1 MRRLF
6 SRIVRPEAVMRQTQA
21 GTRRRSTRVMWSWCS
36 TGDALDAADVMVQN
50 RRMDFSVP
58 VCLKNTFVKLQEH
71 QVSLQRSS
79 RARETLISALRHF
92 CYPT

>member
-58 VCLKNTFVKLQEH
+58 VCLNNTFVKLQEH
-71 QVSLQRSS
+71 QVSLQ
-79 RARETLISALRHF
+79 
-92 CYPT
+92 